1 MAGRNSPVVGENGIT
16 ASQEE
21 INALTRNMREN
32 FMRDINRPK
41 VNLHDTEDVKQAI
54 YNYLLDCEQ
63 SGKRPANMGL
73 YRALDLSRQDV
84 NDVITG
90 KNKSKV
96 SPECIDIIK
105 KAISMLA
112 EYREQLGIQGKLN
125 PVTLI
130 FWQKNYDRMTD
141 SQVIEIQ
148 SNKHDAMQLTQDEIT
163 KRIPV
168 YSDAEQDTD

>member
-41 VNLHDTEDVKQAI
+41 VNLHDTGDVKQAI

-84 NDVITG
+84 NDVLTG

-96 SPECIDIIK
+96 SSECIDIIK
-105 KAISMLA
+105 KAIDMLA

-130 FWQKNYDRMTD
+130 FWQKNYDHMTD
-141 SQVIEIQ
+141 SQVLEIQ
-148 SNKHDAMQLTQDEIT
+148 SDRQDHMQLTQEEIT

-168 YSDAEQDTD
+168 YSDVEQDA